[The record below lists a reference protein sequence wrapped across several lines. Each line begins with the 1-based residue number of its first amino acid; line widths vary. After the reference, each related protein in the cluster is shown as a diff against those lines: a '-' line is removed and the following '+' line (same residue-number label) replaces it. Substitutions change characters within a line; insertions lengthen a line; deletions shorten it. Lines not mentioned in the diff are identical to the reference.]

1 VFFDA
6 ETETIV
12 VAEAKARVL
21 AEWCLTLVTWQDLE
35 FKPWL
40 VHDIGKLGNTHAWH
54 LLLP

>member
-1 VFFDA
+1 MFFDA

-21 AEWCLTLVTWQDLE
+21 AEWCLTWQDLE